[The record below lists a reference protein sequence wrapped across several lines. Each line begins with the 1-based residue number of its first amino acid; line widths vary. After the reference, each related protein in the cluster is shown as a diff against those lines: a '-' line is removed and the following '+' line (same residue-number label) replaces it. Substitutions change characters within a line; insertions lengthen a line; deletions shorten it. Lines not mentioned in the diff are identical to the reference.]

1 MLSVKRPLHNRK
13 KCYYTKRC
21 FDPRKTDIFGDIQ
34 SFWTSEN
41 GSAIYSGAVPE
52 MMLFSAEKFETSPDF
67 KETSAV
73 LTPEQLC
80 TLAISAKFSEYII
93 DENDQKGYS
102 GTISTRVS
110 KTNTYRNSVA
120 KIIMS
125 YFFKYTTIQS

>member
-1 MLSVKRPLHNRK
+1 MLSIKRPLHNRK
-13 KCYYTKRC
+13 KCYYTNRC

-93 DENDQKGYS
+93 DKNDQKGYS
-102 GTISTRVS
+102 GTISLEYEELTR
-110 KTNTYRNSVA
+110 YRNSLA
-120 KIIMS
+120 NY
-125 YFFKYTTIQS
+125 YFIYLILSFLPQF